1 MESIYNL
8 DFQNSSL
15 DNKIVIGFDRISQV
29 FKTLLIDESKQY
41 NLSPIQIQILIFIN
55 YHSENKS
62 TISYLSKEFNLS
74 KPTVSET
81 IKTLEKKQYI
91 TKITDKVDTRSYF
104 ITLTDLG
111 KKIVQHTKQYANPLV
126 NIISNIT
133 DANKIMLWQNIT
145 AIIKELN
152 DVDLINPHRTCTNCR
167 FYSKNKNSSF
177 CKLLN
182 QELKIEDIRIDC
194 LEFEQ

>member
-8 DFQNSSL
+8 NFQNSSL
-15 DNKIVIGFDRISQV
+15 DNKIAIGFDRISQV
-29 FKTLLIDESKQY
+29 FKTLLIEESKQY
-41 NLSPIQIQILIFIN
+41 NLSPIQIQLLIFIN

-74 KPTVSET
+74 KPTISET
-81 IKTLEKKQYI
+81 VKTLEKKKYI
-91 TKITDKVDTRSYF
+91 TKISDKVDTRSHF
-104 ITLTDLG
+104 IKVTDLG
-111 KKIVQHTKQYANPLV
+111 KKIVQHTELYANPLV

-133 DANKIMLWQNIT
+133 ETNKIMLWENIT

-152 DVDLINPHRTCTNCR
+152 DVQLINPHRTCTNCQ
-167 FYSKNKNSSF
+167 FYSKTRNSSF

-194 LEFEQ
+194 LEFE